1 MVMVVTREGGKMSEW
16 QSCPVCNGVGSVSG
30 GYFSSDYDSWS
41 SNRTLEPCRVCDGKG
56 IIVKPERSDPRS
68 VGILTFGETG
78 KLEQHI
84 FLCSDTDCHG
94 GCLRH

>member
-1 MVMVVTREGGKMSEW
+1 MVMVVTREGGTMSEW
-16 QSCPVCNGVGSVSG
+16 QSCPVCNGVGSG
-30 GYFSSDYDSWS
+30 GYFSRDYDS

-56 IIVKPERSDPRS
+56 IIVKPDDPRR

-78 KLEQHI
+78 RLEQHI
-84 FLCSDTDCHG
+84 FSCSFTDCHG